1 MVCRKGRS
9 MIRMVIA
16 GWVLEALITLVAIWR
31 ELKNAP
37 AIETNE
43 DWSNE

>member
-1 MVCRKGRS
+1 

-16 GWVLEALITLVAIWR
+16 GLILAALITLVAIWR
-31 ELKNAP
+31 ELKNAQT
-37 AIETNE
+37 IETNE

>member
-1 MVCRKGRS
+1 

-16 GWVLEALITLVAIWR
+16 SWVLEALITLVAIWR
-31 ELKNAP
+31 ELKNTP

>member
-1 MVCRKGRS
+1 
-9 MIRMVIA
+9 MIRMLIA
-16 GWVLEALITLVAIWR
+16 GLILEALITLVVIWR